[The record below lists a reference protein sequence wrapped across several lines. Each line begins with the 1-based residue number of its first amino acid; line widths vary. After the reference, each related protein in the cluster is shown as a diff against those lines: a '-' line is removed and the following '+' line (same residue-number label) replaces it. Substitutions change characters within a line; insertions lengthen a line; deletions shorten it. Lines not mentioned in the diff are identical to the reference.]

1 MYSLSHLGSLK
12 KSLLPHHPLFISLQ
26 SGLFSHCSAE
36 ISQWPLVTFSLY
48 SLITVLFYFFL
59 SYYLTSQQLW
69 PSDFSVLLL
78 LSFSFFFF
86 SMTTYSL
93 NFPLTS
99 WILFLHL
106 FSGSFYSGQLSS
118 IQVSQGLASA
128 SSLLTLYLF
137 SNLTDFRFKHL
148 WLLMMPTFKLSARLP
163 SLAADPWIQ
172 LSM

>member
-1 MYSLSHLGSLK
+1 MYSLSHPGSLK

-36 ISQWPLVTFSLY
+36 ISQRPLVTFSLY
-48 SLITVLFYFFL
+48 SLITVLFYFFYHIIWL
-59 SYYLTSQQLW
+59 LSSFDLLTSQFSYYLLF
-69 PSDFSVLLL
+69 P
-78 LSFSFFFF
+78 FFFF

-93 NFPLTS
+93 KFPLTS
-99 WILFLHL
+99 WILFLHF

-118 IQVSQGLASA
+118 IQVFQGLASA